1 MGTGWEQPLLPLSS
15 EGFTGCVQAMKKL
28 PRHLPDRLC
37 AARGCGAGSRQ
48 LSLCCTPLLHR
59 ELKGA
64 TSKVT
69 FGKMPA
75 EQSRP
80 WRCWGPQAALV
91 SVSCSVSCSLHHSA
105 ELVLPGPGAAQR
117 THKHKL

>member
-1 MGTGWEQPLLPLSS
+1 MGTGWEQPLLPLSR
-15 EGFTGCVQAMKKL
+15 EGFTGCVQAMKNL
-28 PRHLPDRLC
+28 PRHLPDWLC
-37 AARGCGAGSRQ
+37 TAGGCRAGSTQ

-80 WRCWGPQAALV
+80 WRCRGPRAALV
-91 SVSCSVSCSLHHSA
+91 WVSCSVSLDHSA

-117 THKHKL
+117 TRKHKL